1 MRGRKEST
9 KQEAAWTLL
18 SISASTIIDD
28 TKDIVTSVGKK
39 DAREIMLKE
48 GIKTEATQTELT
60 SSAVNSIQDE
70 LSKYHFTIQDMFFL

>member
-28 TKDIVTSVGKK
+28 TKDIVGTEKSTSIGKK
-39 DAREIMLKE
+39 DDREIII
-48 GIKTEATQTELT
+48 GRY
-60 SSAVNSIQDE
+60 QDQ
-70 LSKYHFTIQDMFFL
+70 SDTNRINI

>member
-28 TKDIVTSVGKK
+28 TKDIIEITSVGKE
-39 DAREIMLKE
+39 DAREVMVKE
-48 GIKTEATQTELT
+48 GMKT
-60 SSAVNSIQDE
+60 VRINI
-70 LSKYHFTIQDMFFL
+70 